1 MVLALTASGYGQEQF
16 YRGKTIRI
24 VVGFSAG
31 GGFDTYARAL
41 ARYMGKHIAGNP
53 AVIVDNMAGAGSLK
67 LSPAN
72 SSSIRAWSPHSK
84 TSSTIES
91 YARHG

>member
-1 MVLALTASGYGQEQF
+1 MRACRSGIKSVVLGALGMILT
-16 YRGKTIRI
+16 
-24 VVGFSAG
+24 
-31 GGFDTYARAL
+31 
-41 ARYMGKHIAGNP
+41 
-53 AVIVDNMAGAGSLK
+53 VIVDNMAGAGSLK